1 LDRHLLIVAN
11 GFRVVG
17 ILLGIPALLLCL
29 WLTWGL
35 IELAWLKPDKAALGG
50 SHAINI
56 GRDGIVGIAVALATG
71 VGKAFEFLGG
81 ATTFV
86 MRILDITAAALAVVG
101 ACLFFTGR
109 GLFLHTA
116 WARFIA
122 GAAASGM
129 LLVSFLALTSLR
141 RGGPFALI
149 PVGVSI
155 YMLWVLAR
163 RFN

>member
-1 LDRHLLIVAN
+1 M
-11 GFRVVG
+11 
-17 ILLGIPALLLCL
+17 LLCL

-35 IELAWLKPDKAALGG
+35 IELAWLKPDKAALSG
-50 SHAINI
+50 SQAINI
-56 GRDGIVGIAVALATG
+56 GRDGIIGIAVALATG
-71 VGKAFEFLGG
+71 VGKAFEFVGG

-86 MRILDITAAALAVVG
+86 MRMLDIAAATLAVVG
-101 ACLFFTGR
+101 AVLFFTGR
-109 GLFLHTA
+109 GLFLHA
-116 WARFIA
+116 VWARLVA

-141 RGGPFALI
+141 RGGTFALI

-155 YMLWVLAR
+155 YMLWVLVR